1 MTLLYEIN
9 KILNTENDKMFILDA
24 KTREKQLLSN
34 TLTQELN
41 NERNILAKYKKI
53 FKNIFQIDDFF
64 KEIIKKITNRLRTDA
79 NVYFY
84 FKDNIYII
92 KYVKENPKNEF
103 NLKMGKDGFLSYS
116 RSHKDFTEKLKN
128 FIEQISEELA
138 AKIFLD
144 CENNTYEKNPLQTE
158 IILNFLNNYATER
171 NYPIEIIKAIADF
184 NEKGSSGYKSIDGY
198 LGYYN
203 DKIIEAIKDYN
214 YLSMNTY
221 FRNILGKLLDEE
233 SDDKFTKIPV
243 FIDEYK
249 EYFIKNKNRYYINKY
264 DKNSSIL
271 RVLELP
277 LSIDLENLDDKYSD
291 LKLVIEYNKEKEEW
305 NKENNKGE
313 NHGN

>member
-103 NLKMGKDGFLSYS
+103 NLKIGKDGFLSYS

>member
-103 NLKMGKDGFLSYS
+103 NLKIGKDGFLSYS

-243 FIDEYK
+243 FIDKYK